1 MANRCAGLDPISWAQ
16 LPASGHCH
24 SGPSSWLFP
33 ATAFETEALTCALRA
48 SMSPATTNASAS
60 SSYPTTPSSSST
72 SGGYDAPA
80 PALRPTPPQAR
91 CLLGEPRAGRVT
103 KRKPRPSRRLPP
115 TYIMADPANFR
126 RMVQEV
132 TGFPVVASSG
142 VRLHAAAARSWSPT
156 PPPAACVLPTLDTSA
171 FLFDRAVVAAPA
183 RGHDDGKSS
192 SGGASPAVTATA
204 VEKED
209 DGDSSVFLELE
220 AMACTPPAFLADD
233 FPTLESW
240 AII

>member
-1 MANRCAGLDPISWAQ
+1 MANRCAGLDPTWAH
-16 LPASGHCH
+16 LPAAAHCH
-24 SGPSSWLFP
+24 PASSSWLFP
-33 ATAFETEALTCALRA
+33 ATAFENEALTCALRA
-48 SMSPATTNASAS
+48 SMSPASANPCGS
-60 SSYPTTPSSSST
+60 SSYPTTPSSSSA

-80 PALRPTPPQAR
+80 LSPTPPQARR

-103 KRKPRPSRRLPP
+103 KRKPRPSRRPQP

-142 VRLHAAAARSWSPT
+142 VRLHAAARSWSPT
-156 PPPAACVLPTLDTSA
+156 PPPAACILPTLDTSA
-171 FLFDRAVVAAPA
+171 FLFDRAVSAAPA
-183 RGHDDGKSS
+183 RGHDDDGKSS
-192 SGGASPAVTATA
+192 SGGASPAVTTVAA

-209 DGDSSVFLELE
+209 GGDSSVFLELE
-220 AMACTPPAFLADD
+220 AMACAPPAFLSDD

-240 AII
+240 PII